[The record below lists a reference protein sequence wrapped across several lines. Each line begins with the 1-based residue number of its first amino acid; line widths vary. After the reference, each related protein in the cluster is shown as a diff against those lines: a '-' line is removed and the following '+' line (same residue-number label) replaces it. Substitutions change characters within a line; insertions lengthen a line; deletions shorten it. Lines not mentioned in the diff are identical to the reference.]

1 MKGLFFI
8 NDRMPLECCTSLH
21 ESKSRQISASLSF
34 IREHNLE
41 ILRLNPFQVN
51 DFYTIP
57 HAMLFDLNL
66 TNEKPDFLLVYS
78 PKTLHK
84 FQHVFP
90 EEWEK
95 LQSRI
100 PAVIP
105 TSGYEFPMSK

>member
-8 NDRMPLECCTSLH
+8 NDRMPLEGCISLQ
-21 ESKSRQISASLSF
+21 ESKSRQLSASLSF
-34 IREHNLE
+34 ILEHDLE

-51 DFYTIP
+51 DFYTLP

-66 TNEKPDFLLVYS
+66 TSAKPDFLLVYS
-78 PKTLHK
+78 AEALHK

-95 LQSRI
+95 LHNRI
-100 PAVIP
+100 PAVLQCRI
-105 TSGYEFPMSK
+105 